1 MRPNHKRP
9 FKNFVKKAHKPLQLA
24 ISDEVDEV
32 CERPYDGEA
41 KVGDLLGFYVWKFK
55 FNKQEYLIAYRPPPK
70 EVADTVSDLEI
81 EFLVIDF
88 YQIGSHENFY
98 DDLKR
103 YIKEELS

>member
-1 MRPNHKRP
+1 MKPNYKPP
-9 FKNFVKKAHKPLQLA
+9 FSKFTKKAHKPLQLA

-55 FNKQEYLIAYRPPPK
+55 FNRQEYLIAYRPPSK

-88 YQIGSHENFY
+88 YKVGSHEDFCE
-98 DDLKR
+98 DLKR

>member
-1 MRPNHKRP
+1 MQPNFKRS

-24 ISDEVDEV
+24 IDDEADAV

-55 FNKQEYLIAYRPPPK
+55 FNRQEFLIAYRPPAK
-70 EVADTVSDLEI
+70 EVAESTSDLEI

-88 YQIGSHENFY
+88 YKVGSHENFY
-98 DDLKR
+98 EDLKH

>member
-1 MRPNHKRP
+1 MIPRYKRL
-9 FKNFVKKAHKPLQLA
+9 FRNFVKKAHKPLQLA

-41 KVGDLLGFYVWKFK
+41 KLGDLLGFYVWKFK
-55 FNKQEYLIAYRPPPK
+55 FNRQEYLIAYRPPSK

-88 YQIGSHENFY
+88 YKVGSHENFY
-98 DDLKR
+98 EDLKR